1 MVCNKTLLGMV
12 MLTQVIGLT
21 EVTAEAALPSGCGGE
36 VHYPS
41 LGWAAGS
48 DPAMGIQN
56 GHLQNGN

>member
-1 MVCNKTLLGMV
+1 MV
-12 MLTQVIGLT
+12 MLTEVIGLT
-21 EVTAEAALPSGCGGE
+21 EVTAEAALPWGCGGE